1 MNAQNYT
8 ETSAK
13 IMFFSGYQTT
23 TTTTIENKLRY
34 YQHVFFEL
42 TILEDSLRLLEL

>member
-23 TTTTIENKLRY
+23 TATIENKLRY

-42 TILEDSLRLLEL
+42 IILADSLRLLEL